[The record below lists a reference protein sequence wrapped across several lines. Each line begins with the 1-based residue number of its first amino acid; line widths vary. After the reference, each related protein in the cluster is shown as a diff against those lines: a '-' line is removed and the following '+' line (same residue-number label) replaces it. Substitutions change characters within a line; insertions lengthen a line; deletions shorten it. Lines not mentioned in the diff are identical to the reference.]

1 MAGGCAASP
10 DPDVVELL
18 FTARENVPATTA
30 ATSRMTMI
38 LKMVFIE
45 YSFSFQLLFAG
56 KLGRACASRPPALPL
71 LLAFFDSH
79 GLSSQHLRQ
88 SASLEQ
94 ITNWVQN
101 VAADIGKDPFPM
113 QREVDSEQN

>member
-56 KLGRACASRPPALPL
+56 KLGRACASRPPVPSALTC
-71 LLAFFDSH
+71 FFR
-79 GLSSQHLRQ
+79 LSRVEQ
-88 SASLEQ
+88 STLEAEHVVG
-94 ITNWVQN
+94 T
-101 VAADIGKDPFPM
+101 DYELG
-113 QREVDSEQN
+113 SECSG